1 MQKPFEVSRPDVRGM
16 GSGSWVRLR
25 RTDGSVSSLASFYLS
40 SLYPFSSPIR
50 PSSDSN
56 HWITRSTSQ
65 DATFALEPGQM
76 SSIVDTDSGV
86 HLILRTA

>member
-1 MQKPFEVSRPDVRGM
+1 MQKPFEVSRPDVRWM
-16 GSGSWVRLR
+16 GPGLWLRLR
-25 RTDGSVSSLASFYLS
+25 CTDGSVSSLASFCRLCTRFRRRP
-40 SLYPFSSPIR
+40 PFHSIR
-50 PSSDSN
+50 
-56 HWITRSTSQ
+56 IARSTSQ